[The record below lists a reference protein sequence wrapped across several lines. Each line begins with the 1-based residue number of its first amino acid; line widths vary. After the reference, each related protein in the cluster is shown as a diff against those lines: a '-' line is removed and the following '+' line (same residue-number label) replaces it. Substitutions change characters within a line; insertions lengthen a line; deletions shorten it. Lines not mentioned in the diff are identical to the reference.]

1 MQRLSWLICLASL
14 TGAPILTSCTNNHA
28 AADQPGKAEAFCIPD
43 SLFTK
48 IRLDTVKSALLRDE
62 LQLTGKVTYNEDK
75 VVKVY
80 PLVGGVVEELKVEL
94 GDYVKKGQVLA
105 VIRSGEIAEFDQQF
119 VAAESNLNIAR
130 KNLDVAED
138 MFKSGLNSEKD
149 VVTAR
154 REAEKAEGEL
164 HRVKEVL
171 KIYGV
176 GKQSIY
182 TIKSPISGFVVE
194 KNVTEEMQF
203 RTENTSQLFTISD
216 LDHVWVLA
224 NVYESDIAKV
234 KVGYEV
240 DIKTIS
246 YPDKV
251 FKGKIDKIFSM
262 IDPESKV
269 LKVRIS
275 LENKDY
281 ILKPEMFANVVV
293 KYTESQSMSTVPA
306 EAVIFDKNKYFL
318 MVFDD
323 QCHLQ
328 TREVN
333 VYKTVSPVTYIQS
346 GLKEG
351 EKVVSRYQ
359 LLIYDALND

>member
-1 MQRLSWLICLASL
+1 MVWLLCLGGL
-14 TGAPILTSCTNNHA
+14 FGATLMFTSCTNNHA
-28 AADQPGKAEAFCIPD
+28 EAEQSAKPEAFCIPD

-48 IRLDTVKSALLRDE
+48 IRLDTVKHAVVNDE

-80 PLVGGVVEELKVEL
+80 PLVGGNVEQLKVEL

-119 VAAESNLNIAR
+119 VAAESNLNIAQ

-138 MFKSGLNSEKD
+138 MFKSGLNSEKE

-154 REAEKAEGEL
+154 REAQKAEGEL
-164 HRVKEVL
+164 RRVKEVQR
-171 KIYGV
+171 IYGV
-176 GKQSIY
+176 GKQAIY
-182 TIKSPISGFVVE
+182 TMKSPISGFVVE
-194 KNVTEEMQF
+194 KNVTENMQF
-203 RTENTSQLFTISD
+203 RTENTDHFFTISN
-216 LDHVWVLA
+216 LDNVWVMA
-224 NVYESDIAKV
+224 NVYESDISKV

-246 YPDKV
+246 YPDKT

-262 IDPESKV
+262 IDPDSKV

-275 LENKDY
+275 LENKDFV
-281 ILKPEMFANVVV
+281 LKPEMFANVLV
-293 KYTESQSMSTVPA
+293 KYAEEQQMETVPA
-306 EAVIFDKNKYFL
+306 ESVIFDNNKYFL
-318 MVFDD
+318 MMY
-323 QCHLQ
+323 QGKCHID
-328 TREVN
+328 TREVS
-333 VYKTVSPVTYIQS
+333 VYKTKGSVTYIQS

-351 EKVVSRYQ
+351 EKIVSRYQ